1 MQKDFEKQIKCYIKK
16 IKRNMKL
23 LPNSNKQLMSD
34 MENDIFDFIENENV
48 TDFEKV
54 LQRFGSPRD
63 VLTVFANEE
72 DMQILLK
79 KLRIRKILSGVV
91 ISLFV
96 IVLAIIVAIV
106 VECFDPNGYFHSSVS
121 F

>member
-1 MQKDFEKQIKCYIKK
+1 MQNDFDKQIKRYIKK

-34 MENDIFDFIENENV
+34 IENDIFDFIENENV

-54 LQRFGSPRD
+54 VQRFGSPRD
-63 VLTVFANEE
+63 VLKVFANEE

-79 KLRIRKILSGVV
+79 KLRNSKILSGVV
-91 ISLFV
+91 LALFLV
-96 IVLAIIVAIV
+96 ILTIVVAIV